1 LADKHISRI
10 IYFNPVI
17 QARSFPRSSQK
28 VGLALSIV
36 NSVRFKSSFQ
46 VLKQAKPAY
55 NIALAKYGAGHCNF
69 IISNIAGLVRGWT
82 VFV

>member
-1 LADKHISRI
+1 LADKQISRI

-17 QARSFPRSSQK
+17 QARSFAKSSQI
-28 VGLALSIV
+28 VVMTLSSV
-36 NSVRFKSSFQ
+36 NSVRCNISFP

-55 NIALAKYGAGHCNF
+55 NNALAKYGAGRCDF

-82 VFV
+82 VFD

>member
-1 LADKHISRI
+1 M
-10 IYFNPVI
+10 V
-17 QARSFPRSSQK
+17 
-28 VGLALSIV
+28 VMTLSNV
-36 NSVRFKSSFQ
+36 NSVRSKISFQ

-55 NIALAKYGAGHCNF
+55 NNALAKYGAGRCNF